1 MTEEQSTVAAGR
13 AVIETA
19 ASRGLQVRLL
29 GGVAIWLRAS
39 EEARSTLGRP
49 YADIDL
55 IAHRKES
62 RKLRDLLSA
71 SGYLSDE
78 TFNALHGATRLLF
91 YAPDRSYQVD
101 IFLDRFE
108 MSHKFDFTSRLEI
121 EQLTLPAA
129 DLMLT
134 KLQVGQLTEKDV
146 RDIALLVLSHE
157 PGDRD
162 AGGVMN
168 LAVIAA
174 ACAADWGLFTT
185 AADNLEATARLL
197 PTLEV
202 LERPQQLIRDRMDT
216 VRQAIEQEPK
226 GTRWKLRARVGKRL
240 PWYETPEEVQR

>member
-1 MTEEQSTVAAGR
+1 MTEEQATVAAGR

-29 GGVAIWLRAS
+29 GGVAIWLRAD
-39 EEARSTLGRP
+39 ELARTSLVRP

-55 IAHRKES
+55 IAHRKDS
-62 RKLRDLLSA
+62 RRLREFLSA
-71 SGYLSDE
+71 SGFISDD
-78 TFNALHGATRLLF
+78 TFNALHGASRLLF
-91 YAPDRSYQVD
+91 YASDRSYQIDV
-101 IFLDRFE
+101 FLDRFE
-108 MSHKFDFTSRLEI
+108 MSHKFDFTTRMEI

-146 RDIALLVLSHE
+146 RDTAMLVLSHE

-162 AGGVMN
+162 APGVMN
-168 LAVIAA
+168 LSVIAE

-185 AADNLEATARLL
+185 ASDNLDATIRLL
-197 PTLEV
+197 PTLAMPEGMQE
-202 LERPQQLIRDRMDT
+202 LLRDRLDRI
-216 VRQAIEQEPK
+216 RQAIERVPK
-226 GTRWKLRARVGKRL
+226 GTRWKVRARVGRRL